1 MPRAL
6 AAPDKFKGTATA
18 GAVARAIA
26 AGAARAGWS
35 ATELPMSDG
44 GEGLLDVFGGA
55 NRRDTVTGPLGVSL
69 TAKWRLDAEPAG
81 GGVPTAVIEMAQA
94 AGLDRVGGRDG
105 NDPLAASTRGVGE
118 LVLAALASG
127 ARRIVIGCGGSAT
140 TDGGAG
146 ALEVLGQP
154 ERLAGVEV
162 IVACDVTASFVEA
175 AARFA
180 PQKGA
185 SPAQVA
191 VLEERLRALAASYLT
206 TFGRDVARMPGS
218 GAAGGLAGGL
228 AAIGGRLVSGFDLVA
243 SLAGLDAQLE
253 DADAVITGEGCLD
266 AESFSGKVVGG
277 IWRRCADH
285 PTLCVAGRT
294 TSAGLQAAET
304 AGLTVVGLTERFGEA
319 ASLSRPLDLVAIV
332 AVEWLEHLEAGGST
346 GEIVSARRP

>member
-1 MPRAL
+1 MTRAL

-18 GAVARAIA
+18 GAVSGAIA
-26 AGAARAGWS
+26 TGAARAGWT

-55 NRRDTVTGPLGVSL
+55 NRHDTVPGPLGALL
-69 TAKWRLDAEPAG
+69 TAEWRFDAEPAD

-94 AGLDRVGGRDG
+94 AGLARVGGRDG

-118 LVLAALASG
+118 LVLAALKSG
-127 ARRIVIGCGGSAT
+127 ARRLVIGCGGSAT

-154 ERLAGVEV
+154 ELLAGVEV
-162 IVACDVTASFVEA
+162 IVACDVTTSFVEA

-191 VLEERLRALAASYLT
+191 VLEERLRALATSYLS
-206 TFGRDVARMPGS
+206 TFGRDVARLPGS

-243 SLAGLDAQLE
+243 SLVGLDAQLE
-253 DADAVITGEGCLD
+253 DTDAVITGEGCLD

-277 IWRRCADH
+277 LWRHCGDH

-294 TSAGLQAAET
+294 TSAGRRAAAR
-304 AGLTVVGLTERFGEA
+304 AGLTVVGLTERFGEQPA
-319 ASLSRPLDLVAIV
+319 LSRPLELVAIV
-332 AVEWLEHLEAGGST
+332 AAEWLEHLEAGGGA
-346 GEIVSARRP
+346 GEVVSAHRP